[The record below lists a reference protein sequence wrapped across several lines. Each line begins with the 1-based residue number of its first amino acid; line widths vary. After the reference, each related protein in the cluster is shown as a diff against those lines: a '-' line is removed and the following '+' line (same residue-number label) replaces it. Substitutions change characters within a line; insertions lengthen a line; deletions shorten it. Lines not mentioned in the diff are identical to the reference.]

1 MGADGA
7 LTGFGGGLAVKERL
21 LLHEGLADAAKQR
34 ERTESRAG
42 FRLTRRERG
51 LRPRIGVID

>member
-1 MGADGA
+1 VGADGA
-7 LTGFGGGLAVKERL
+7 LTGFGGGLAAKERL
-21 LLHEGLADAAKQR
+21 LLHEGRVDASRQR